1 MTLETFEHRDAE
13 NNTEPR
19 CHDLS
24 VEVVIAAISKSQS
37 IGPACRDIAAF
48 QDDAARLDPANIA
61 IAERLFVFTGL
72 PKAFCHLS
80 AFSSTCHRSIAARCA
95 FSLRAWQ

>member
-13 NNTEPR
+13 NNTERR
-19 CHDLS
+19 CHNLS

-48 QDDAARLDPANIA
+48 QDDAARLDPSDVAL
-61 IAERLFVFTGL
+61 AERLFFLYWSSQGFLPPTG
-72 PKAFCHLS
+72 FFFDLS
-80 AFSSTCHRSIAARCA
+80 
-95 FSLRAWQ
+95 